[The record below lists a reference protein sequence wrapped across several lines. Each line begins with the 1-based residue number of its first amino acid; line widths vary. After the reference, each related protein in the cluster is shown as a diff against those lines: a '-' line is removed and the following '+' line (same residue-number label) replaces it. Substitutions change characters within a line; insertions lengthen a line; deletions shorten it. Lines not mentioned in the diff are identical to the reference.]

1 MNGYMYILKCCDD
14 SYYCGSTINLLKRV
28 KQHQKGK
35 GANHTKN
42 RLPITLV
49 YFEIF
54 PSIYLAFQ
62 REKQIQKWRRDK
74 KEALIKGET
83 NILPELAIAFR
94 DI

>member
-1 MNGYMYILKCCDD
+1 MYILKCCDD
-14 SYYCGSTINLLKRV
+14 SYYCGSTINLQKRV
-28 KQHQKGK
+28 KKHQMGK